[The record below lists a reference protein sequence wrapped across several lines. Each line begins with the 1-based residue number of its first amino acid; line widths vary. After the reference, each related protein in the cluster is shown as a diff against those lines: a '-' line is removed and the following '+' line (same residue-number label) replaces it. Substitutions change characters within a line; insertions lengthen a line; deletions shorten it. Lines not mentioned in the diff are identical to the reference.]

1 MSGRFTAGT
10 RPRVADTQ
18 AVAST
23 PRTKFSPRSRRAA
36 GSAPVRARGLVPTI
50 VRVVL
55 WIVLVLGAAVMVV
68 PFVWLVR
75 SALMTDDQIFIAPP
89 EWLPDPFAWSNF
101 SDALSAVP
109 FLQYFLNTMTIEV
122 FVVTGTVIT
131 CSLAAFSFARLRWRG
146 RNVVFGLLLTGVM
159 LPYAVTLIPTFV
171 MWGYLGALDTFLP
184 LTVPAWFAGAGGG
197 VFNIF
202 LLRQFFLTIPFE
214 LDEAAYIDGATP
226 WKVFWKIIMP
236 NSKPAIVVVVIFTF
250 IGVWNDFLGPLLY
263 LSDDS
268 KFTLALGLASFQ
280 STYTAQWGLLM
291 AASLLVILPIIILF
305 FVLQRYF
312 VEGVTLTGVKG

>member
-1 MSGRFTAGT
+1 MSVSRAATRAPSAPADPDRGTGMAGRA
-10 RPRVADTQ
+10 RR
-18 AVAST
+18 
-23 PRTKFSPRSRRAA
+23 RSR
-36 GSAPVRARGLVPTI
+36 SAPSPVRDRGPLARLIHVL
-50 VRVVL
+50 L
-55 WIVLVLGAAVMVV
+55 WIVLVVGAVVMLF

-75 SALMTDDQIFIAPP
+75 SALMGDDQIFISPP
-89 EWLPDPFAWSNF
+89 EWIPDPVVWTNF
-101 SDALSAVP
+101 TDALTAVP
-109 FLQYFLNTMTIEV
+109 FFRYFLNTMIIEV
-122 FVVTGTVIT
+122 FVVTGTVLT
-131 CSLAAFSFARLRWRG
+131 CSLAAFSFSRLRWRG
-146 RNVVFGLLLTGVM
+146 RNLVFGLLLTGVM
-159 LPYAVTLIPTFV
+159 LPYAVTLVPTFV
-171 MWGYLGALDTFLP
+171 MWGYLGALDTFIP

-226 WKVFWKIIMP
+226 WQVFWRIIMP

-263 LSDDS
+263 LSDES

-291 AASLLVILPIIILF
+291 AASLMVILPIIILF

>member
-1 MSGRFTAGT
+1 MSRTTAGPVELADVPPPV
-10 RPRVADTQ
+10 RGEPARRRRVRSGAGP
-18 AVAST
+18 T
-23 PRTKFSPRSRRAA
+23 PVRSRAPLAA
-36 GSAPVRARGLVPTI
+36 VG
-50 VRVVL
+50 RVLL
-55 WIVLVLGAAVMVV
+55 WIVLVLGAAVMIV

-75 SALMTDDQIFIAPP
+75 SALMTDNQIFVSPP
-89 EWLPDPFAWSNF
+89 EWIPDPFAWANF
-101 SDALSAVP
+101 SDAMTAVP
-109 FLQYFLNTMTIEV
+109 FLQYFVNTMIIEF

-146 RNVVFGLLLTGVM
+146 RNLVFGILLTGVM

-171 MWGYLGALDTFLP
+171 MWGYLGALDTYLP

-226 WKVFWKIIMP
+226 WQVFWRIILP

-263 LSDDS
+263 LSDES
-268 KFTLALGLASFQ
+268 KYTLALGLASFQ

-291 AASLLVILPIIILF
+291 AASLMVILPIIVLF